1 MTQKHPKSKKS
12 VNQIS
17 QTEASN
23 QKSSEIKLLLELE
36 NIKNDIFKNFKN
48 SIITPKTP
56 TNKKLKFISKSCK
69 EAANEKM
76 RKQTIV
82 RIAKY

>member
-1 MTQKHPKSKKS
+1 M
-12 VNQIS
+12 
-17 QTEASN
+17 
-23 QKSSEIKLLLELE
+23 
-36 NIKNDIFKNFKN
+36 NDIFKNFKN

-69 EAANEKM
+69 EAANENM

-82 RIAKY
+82 RIEKY